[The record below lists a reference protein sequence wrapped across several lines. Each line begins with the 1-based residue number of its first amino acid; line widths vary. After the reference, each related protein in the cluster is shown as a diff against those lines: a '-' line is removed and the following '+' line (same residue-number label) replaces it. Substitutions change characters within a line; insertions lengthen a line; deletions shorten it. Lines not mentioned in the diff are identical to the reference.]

1 MSPEQLFPRAS
12 RDFLTQ
18 LAGLPKHL
26 DAAMPMRRQHR
37 RELPSE
43 IRHLSHLLTDERS
56 DLKRDYLADPAT
68 LSAYLRYFLPWNIYR
83 LGVLFA
89 GLALDP
95 GGDNPTGAATIID
108 LGAGPAAW

>member
-37 RELPSE
+37 REQS
-43 IRHLSHLLTDERS
+43 
-56 DLKRDYLADPAT
+56 
-68 LSAYLRYFLPWNIYR
+68 
-83 LGVLFA
+83 G
-89 GLALDP
+89 
-95 GGDNPTGAATIID
+95 
-108 LGAGPAAW
+108 

>member
-1 MSPEQLFPRAS
+1 
-12 RDFLTQ
+12 
-18 LAGLPKHL
+18 
-26 DAAMPMRRQHR
+26 
-37 RELPSE
+37 
-43 IRHLSHLLTDERS
+43 
-56 DLKRDYLADPAT
+56 
-68 LSAYLRYFLPWNIYR
+68 LPWNIYR